1 MMTVKSGKEEKRMKM
16 KKLSS
21 MIMSLACVCALVVPA
36 QVKAAGADM
45 QIQKGTKIL
54 VGMEQDGKTYTL
66 PIDCQTVYSLVVNPL
81 DLQPKLVAFDATG
94 KQQFAVDYR
103 DGNASVDIYVPL
115 DATGTQKQCTT
126 LDLATGAAA
135 SHSSVY
141 IYTDNGLATTQ
152 HDLDIHD
159 IKNGVVT
166 GTIESEEDGF
176 FYDAQGKM
184 TSGNYDQ
191 YKYTYD
197 AAGKLISVEADG
209 YSLGRFT
216 GANVVFTYEY
226 DADGD
231 LSRVIESDT
240 FSNGYSSV
248 VSVTNFIY

>member
-1 MMTVKSGKEEKRMKM
+1 
-16 KKLSS
+16 
-21 MIMSLACVCALVVPA
+21 MSLACACVLVIPT
-36 QVKAAGADM
+36 QVHAAEIDM
-45 QIQKGTKIL
+45 QIQQGKKIL

-66 PIDCQTVYSLVVNPL
+66 PADCQTVYSLVINPL
-81 DLQPKLVAFDATG
+81 DLQPKLAAFDAMG

-103 DGNASVDIYVPL
+103 DGNASIDIYVPL

-126 LDLATGAAA
+126 LDLETGAAA

-159 IKNGVVT
+159 VKNGVVT
-166 GTIESEEDGF
+166 GTIESEDDGF
-176 FYDAQGKM
+176 FYDAAGRM

-197 AAGKLISVEADG
+197 AAGRLISVVADG
-209 YSLGRFT
+209 YSLGVLT

-231 LSRVIESDT
+231 LSRVIESNQFT
-240 FSNGYSSV
+240 NGTPFV
-248 VSVTNFIY
+248 VGVTNFIY

>member
-1 MMTVKSGKEEKRMKM
+1 MKM
-16 KKLSS
+16 RKLSNL
-21 MIMSLACVCALVVPA
+21 IMSLVCVCALVVPT
-36 QVKAAGADM
+36 QVKAAGAGM

-54 VGMEQDGKTYTL
+54 VGMEQNGVAYAL
-66 PIDCQTVYSLVVNPL
+66 PTDCQTVYSLVVNPL

-126 LDLATGAAA
+126 LDLATNAAA

-231 LSRVIESDT
+231 LSRVIESDK
-240 FSNGYSSV
+240 FSNGNSFV